1 MNRWDMLASPWI
13 AVVALVLFVGAS
25 IVGVLVRRQLPERH
39 TTRETIELLQVTVTM
54 LVTFAAIVLG
64 LLITSAKAS
73 FDNAG
78 SEFRDYS
85 IALVQLDESLR
96 DYGPGADAARTLL
109 SAYTAAA
116 IASTWVNEPPPPGNY
131 YPRTLPTT
139 PTELNEESSYLGRM
153 LIQVGREVRA
163 LPTTTPQEKRDALDC
178 QQQMDHVVTQRW
190 SLISALQAQLSAPFV
205 IVLVF
210 WLMVIFLC
218 FGLSAPFN
226 VLGGA
231 VITLSAISLAS
242 ALFVVIDLNT
252 LFDNGF
258 FTLSSHPER
267 DALAHMLAPDMP
279 PSPPPTTT
287 GK

>member
-1 MNRWDMLASPWI
+1 MLTSPWI

-25 IVGVLVRRQLPERH
+25 ILGVFVRRRLPERH
-39 TTRETIELLQVTVTM
+39 TNRETIELLQVTVTM

-73 FDNAG
+73 FDDAG
-78 SEFRDYS
+78 NQFRSYS
-85 IALVQLDESLR
+85 IALVQLDQSLR
-96 DYGPGADAARTLL
+96 DYGPDADPARSVLR
-109 SAYTAAA
+109 AYTAAA
-116 IASTWVNEPPPPGNY
+116 IASTWTNEAPPPGSY
-131 YPRTLPTT
+131 YPRSLPNNAAD
-139 PTELNEESSYLGRM
+139 LNEESAFLGRM
-153 LIQVGREVRA
+153 LSQVGRDVRA
-163 LPTTTPQEKRDALDC
+163 LPTATPQQKRDALDC

-190 SLISALQAQLSAPFV
+190 DLISALQAQLSAPFV
-205 IVLVF
+205 VVLVF

-226 VLGGA
+226 ILGAA

-258 FTLSSHPER
+258 FTISSHPER
-267 DALAHMLAPDMP
+267 DALAHMLVPDAPYTL
-279 PSPPPTTT
+279 PTTAGT
-287 GK
+287 AGN